1 MAKAINTFLK
11 SKMNKDLDARLIPN
25 GEYRNAVN
33 VQISKS
39 EGDGVGTVENVLG
52 NTLIFDFE
60 SITGVPNLYCIG
72 YLSDDVSNTAF
83 VFLTDNTTASYKE
96 TGVGSNHFV
105 FACNPSAF
113 DPVLLLTGPFLNLSQ
128 LNPIYGINL
137 LESLLF
143 WTDDRNQPRKI
154 NINLANPEGATDTAT
169 YYTTEDQIS
178 VAKYNPYRCMELF
191 QESYLSSVDG
201 EQESTMKDVSS
212 IFLPNGGK
220 GDVAVAQAAGL
231 ATTIL
236 VSFVGDIQTS
246 SSLYMTGST
255 LSVVDS
261 ITGALETPASL
272 VGATVDTA
280 TFDSAASEWTI
291 NIIGGTFPAL
301 QVNQEIVLNPNPY
314 YNANFPG
321 DDDYLEDKFVRFSY
335 RFKFEDNEYSVF
347 APFTQIAFIPKQ
359 DGYFMYVKESSQS
372 LNVKTYDD
380 QADAYRSTV
389 VYFVENKVDDI
400 ILKIPLP
407 FNNFDIQNNL
417 KITEV
422 DILYKEAQG
431 LAVKVVDTIPVLDVS
446 NSAGF
451 FTVTSNSTVGG
462 VSEFIASNI
471 QGGVPV
477 GGFVTG
483 PGVTGKPKV
492 TEFIP
497 TNPNNPSEGGTVKI
511 DLNETG
517 VSSSTVLQVNDVTY
531 FDYNYQSKK
540 PFKTLPS
547 DSLTRVYDKTPVKAF
562 AQEISG
568 NRVIYA
574 NYQDKHTP
582 PEFLNYN
589 VSVSSKSEFNLNKN
603 EATYSSGFRTITAGQ
618 PLDIDLASGSI
629 FYPGNLLSSNTPGV
643 VIPPD
648 TLVSS
653 TNNNGEGVF
662 ITGLIA
668 ASGSSDDFLV
678 KETNGFIPVG
688 AVVSGNGVIPG
699 TTVLSVVVGGGSL
712 DDNEQYVTCSTVVTL
727 VENQPIYFGSTSQTE
742 AVISLS
748 REVTFPAGVVDLDFK
763 PESDVTNTTS
773 VVEYPNSTLKQNRNY
788 QVGVV
793 LSDRYSRTSGV
804 ILSSNKSVV
813 NVGQQAFSGST
824 IYSAYLDEST
834 NMSSWPG
841 NSLKL
846 LFNETINSVK
856 NPVTGTPGLYNGDPE
871 SPEYNPLGW
880 YSYKIVVKQTEQEYY
895 NVYAPGIM
903 ASYPENTNLEI
914 GSTSH
919 VVLIND
925 NINKVPRD
933 LSEVGPQQRQ
943 FRSSVQLFG
952 RVENTSIIIDP
963 AGSSNLGAANKPYY
977 TGKESNTVSTISTI
991 TDMFDYGATLDKI
1004 PSPNYFPQF
1013 YSYESNPLIARI
1025 STESKIGQIATTNY
1039 NTISALTAESATTNL
1054 LKIKDISGDA
1064 TSIAPGDYVLGGFSS
1079 EILVGPNGY
1088 TQGGLVI
1095 STTTTNSSQSD
1106 VITVTSVVGIA
1117 PGNIAIATGIPGGT
1131 SVVGVAGNNVTLSN
1145 VVNLG
1150 GSAQVEFFEADTLEL
1165 TAAVS
1170 VSLNENIVVQPQANP
1185 GLQYLAVYE
1194 TEPVE
1199 SLLDIFWE
1207 TSSSGLISDLNNAVL
1222 NDSSGGA
1229 SLSEINTNVFD
1240 EGIQVGDNI
1249 STTPFSILDNFGSPV
1264 SFLEISSDLELV
1276 SAFNT
1281 LAPPESVT
1289 SYFNLVPNGAN
1300 VNSYN
1305 IEVTQAFFNNIYFGE
1320 NDTSSNINRRN
1331 FKLNL
1336 RAFINDLESNF
1347 SIDLNL
1353 ANINPSISSP
1363 TPNQQLSRSTTD
1375 EVIID
1380 IEAVNGSANSNF
1392 KKQFANGSC
1401 EITSVTNSVGN
1412 SVLDQNYFSVPTQAD
1427 TTGASA
1433 SWALRNNIANSSP
1446 LIPIDTYNVTARI
1459 KDAGGIQDSVSV
1471 SFSIDYGVSVRNVS
1485 QLTWREQYSNQIASF
1500 DGPSSRVT
1508 DIWVQNIVVFE
1519 VYAGGGSN
1527 QRGWYLYNGSWSS
1540 DTTPENFT
1548 LYTSS
1553 FGSAIGSPEPFEFN
1567 GSWPNDIPTYQ
1578 GGNVFEESIISG
1590 PSMIPLIGS
1599 NTTTFANNNQVSIDA
1614 SGANQPITL
1623 STLATPLGGE
1633 AFLLFEPTSGDAGR
1647 TAIIDAWKTTRSAQ
1661 QILKVQYPPNGL
1673 YANEYDNSNWVNT
1686 GSHVEG
1692 QFVRTIDIDENYGI
1706 SSFKWTIPS

>member
-137 LESLLF
+137 LENLLF

-154 NINLANPEGATDTAT
+154 NINLANPEGATNTAT

-201 EQESTMKDVSS
+201 EHESTMKDVSS
-212 IFLPNGGK
+212 LFLPNGGK
-220 GDVAVAQAAGL
+220 GHVAVAQAAGL
-231 ATTIL
+231 ATTTFA
-236 VSFVGDIQTS
+236 SFVGDIQTS
-246 SSLYMTGST
+246 SSLYTTGST

-272 VGATVDTA
+272 VGATVNTA
-280 TFDSAASEWTI
+280 SLTNNEWTI
-291 NIIGGTFPAL
+291 DITGGTFPAL

-314 YNANFPG
+314 YNPNFPG

-359 DGYFMYVKESSQS
+359 DGYFMYVKESSDS
-372 LNVKTYDD
+372 LGVKTYDD

-400 ILKIPLP
+400 TLKIPLP

-431 LAVKVVDTIPVLDVS
+431 LAVKVVDTIPIVDVS

-483 PGVTGKPKV
+483 SGVTGKPKV

-511 DLNETG
+511 DLNEAS
-517 VSSSTVLQVNDVTY
+517 VSSGTVLQVNDVTY

-603 EATYSSGFRTITAGQ
+603 EATYNSGSRTIDAGQ
-618 PLDIDLASGSI
+618 PLDIDLASGSS

-653 TNNNGEGVF
+653 TNNNGEGVNV
-662 ITGLIA
+662 
-668 ASGSSDDFLV
+668 SGISTFGTPSSSTILLNN
-678 KETNGFIPVG
+678 TSGFIPVG
-688 AVVSGNGVIPG
+688 ADVFKNGVALGI
-699 TTVLSVVVGGGSL
+699 TVASIQFQTQFEVSLTLS
-712 DDNEQYVTCSTVVTL
+712 NSTFFAAGDIFTFTL
-727 VENQPIYFGSTSQTE
+727 SSKTE
-742 AVISLS
+742 AVISLNK
-748 REVTFPAGVVDLDFK
+748 EVTLPSGVVDLDFE

-813 NVGQQAFSGST
+813 NVGPQAFSGST

-903 ASYPENTNLEI
+903 ASYPENTTLEI

-933 LSEVGPQQRQ
+933 LSEVGPQQKQ

-952 RVENTSIIIDP
+952 RVENTNTTIDP

-977 TGKESNTVSTISTI
+977 PGRESNTVSTISTI

-1054 LKIKDISGDA
+1054 LKIKDISGNA
-1064 TSIAPGDYVLGGFSS
+1064 TSIAPGDSVLGSFSS

-1088 TQGGLVI
+1088 TQGGLVT
-1095 STTTTNSSQSD
+1095 STTATTSSQSD
-1106 VITVTSVVGIA
+1106 VITVASIVGVV

-1131 SVVGVAGNNVTLSN
+1131 SVVGVSGNNVTLSN

-1170 VSLNENIVVQPQANP
+1170 VGLNENIVVQPQANP

-1240 EGIQVGDNI
+1240 EGIQVGDNV

-1289 SYFNLVPNGAN
+1289 SYFNLVPNGVN

-1471 SFSIDYGVSVRNVS
+1471 SFSIDYGVSVRDVS
-1485 QLTWREQYSNQIASF
+1485 QLTWREQYSNKIASF
-1500 DGPSSRVT
+1500 SGVGSRVT

-1540 DTTPENFT
+1540 ETTPENFT
-1548 LYTSS
+1548 LYATSY
-1553 FGSAIGSPEPFEFN
+1553 GSAVGSPENFEFN
-1567 GSWPNDIPTYQ
+1567 GSWPSNIPIYQ
-1578 GGNVFEESIISG
+1578 SGNSFEESIISG

-1614 SGANQPITL
+1614 SGANQPVSIATVTTL
-1623 STLATPLGGE
+1623 QGGE
-1633 AFLLFEPTSGDAGR
+1633 AFLLFEPTTGEAGK
-1647 TAIIDAWKTTRSAQ
+1647 TAIINTWKTTRSAQ
-1661 QILKVQYPPNGL
+1661 QILKVQYPPDGL
-1673 YANEYDNSNWVNT
+1673 YSNDYSYSNWVNS

-1692 QFVRTIDIDENYGI
+1692 QFVRNIDIDENYGI
-1706 SSFKWTIPS
+1706 SNFKWTIPS

>member
-1 MAKAINTFLK
+1 
-11 SKMNKDLDARLIPN
+11 MNKDLDARLIPN

-39 EGDGVGTVENVLG
+39 EGDSVGTVENVLG

-60 SITGVPNLYCIG
+60 SITGVSNLYCIG
-72 YLSDDVSNTAF
+72 YLSNDVSNTAF

-128 LNPIYGINL
+128 LNPIYGVNL
-137 LESLLF
+137 LEDLLF
-143 WTDDRNQPRKI
+143 WTDNRNQPRKI
-154 NINLANPEGATDTAT
+154 NINLANPEGNTNTAT

-191 QESYLSSVDG
+191 QKSYLSSVDG

-212 IFLPNGGK
+212 LFLPNGGK
-220 GDVAVAQAAGL
+220 GDVAATQAPGL
-231 ATTIL
+231 TTTTL
-236 VSFVGDIQTS
+236 VSFIGDIQTS
-246 SSLYMTGST
+246 SSLYTTGAT
-255 LSVVDS
+255 ISVINS
-261 ITGALETPASL
+261 ITGAVEKPASL

-280 TFDSAASEWTI
+280 DFDSNTSEWTI
-291 NIIGGTFPAL
+291 NITGGTFPAL
-301 QVNQEIVLNPNPY
+301 QVNQKIVLNPNPY
-314 YNANFPG
+314 YNPDFPG

-359 DGYFMYVKESSQS
+359 DGYFMYVKESSPS
-372 LNVKTYDD
+372 LGVKTYDD

-389 VYFVENKVDDI
+389 VYFVENKIDNIV
-400 ILKIPLP
+400 LKIPLP
-407 FNNFDIQNNL
+407 FDNFDIKNNL

-431 LAVKVVDTIPVLDVS
+431 LAVKVVDTIPVLDIN
-446 NSAGF
+446 NSAGL
-451 FTVTSNSTVGG
+451 FTVTNNSTVGG
-462 VSEFIASNI
+462 ISEFTISNI

-477 GGFVTG
+477 GGLVTG
-483 PGVTGKPKV
+483 SGITGKPKV
-492 TEFIP
+492 TDFIP
-497 TNPNNPSEGGTVKI
+497 TNPNNLSEGGTVKI
-511 DLNETG
+511 DLNETS
-517 VSSSTVLQVNDVTY
+517 VSSGTVLQVNDVTY

-562 AQEISG
+562 AQEVAG

-589 VSVSSKSEFNLNKN
+589 VSVSKKSNFNLNKN
-603 EATYSSGFRTITAGQ
+603 EATYNSGFRTITPGQ

-653 TNNNGEGVF
+653 TNNNGEGVSV
-662 ITGLIA
+662 
-668 ASGSSDDFLV
+668 SGNSTFSSGGTATMLLNNM
-678 KETNGFIPVG
+678 NGFVPVG
-688 AVVSGNGVIPG
+688 AAVSGSGIPAGVTVVSIQSQTQSEVSL
-699 TTVLSVVVGGGSL
+699 TVSQLISFSVNDVFNFTLSS
-712 DDNEQYVTCSTVVTL
+712 N
-727 VENQPIYFGSTSQTE
+727 TE

-748 REVTFPAGVVDLDFK
+748 REVTFPAGVVDLDFE

-773 VVEYPNSTLKQNRNY
+773 VIEYPNSTLKQDRNY
-788 QVGVV
+788 QVGIV

-813 NVGQQAFSGST
+813 NVGPQAFSGST

-834 NMSSWPG
+834 IMSSWPG

-856 NPVTGTPGLYNGDPE
+856 NPVTGTPGLYNGDAD

-895 NVYAPGIM
+895 NVYVPGIM
-903 ASYPENTNLEI
+903 AAYPENTTLEI

-933 LSEVGPQQRQ
+933 LSEVGPQQKQ

-952 RVENTSIIIDP
+952 RVENTNITIDP
-963 AGSSNLGAANKPYY
+963 AGSTNLGAANKPYY
-977 TGKESNTVSTISTI
+977 PGRESNTVSTISTMADI
-991 TDMFDYGATLDKI
+991 FDYNPILDKV

-1039 NTISALTAESATTNL
+1039 NTVSALIAESATTDL
-1054 LKIKDISGDA
+1054 LKIKDVSGNA
-1064 TSIAPGDYVLGGFSS
+1064 ASIAPGDSVLGSFSS
-1079 EILVGPNGY
+1079 EVLVGPNAY
-1088 TQGGLVI
+1088 TQGQLVL
-1095 STTTTNSSQSD
+1095 TTTTTSSSQSE
-1106 VITVTSVVGIA
+1106 VIVVASASGIA
-1117 PGNIAIATGIPGGT
+1117 PGNIVNANGIPGGT
-1131 SVVGVAGNNVTLSN
+1131 SVVSISGLNITLSN
-1145 VVNLG
+1145 VVNV
-1150 GSAQVEFFEADTLEL
+1150 GSSAPIQFVEADTLEL
-1165 TAAVS
+1165 TKPIS
-1170 VSLNENIVVQPQANP
+1170 VQLNENIIVQPQANP

-1194 TEPVE
+1194 TEPIE

-1207 TSSSGLISDLNNAVL
+1207 TSSSGLISDLNNAIL

-1229 SLSEINTNVFD
+1229 SLSEINTNEFD

-1249 STTPFSILDNFGSPV
+1249 SLTPFSILDNFGEDVSP
-1264 SFLEISSDLELV
+1264 LDISSDLELV

-1281 LAPPESVT
+1281 LNPPESVT
-1289 SYFNLVPNGAN
+1289 SYFNLVPTGAN

-1320 NDTSSNINRRN
+1320 NDTSSNINRRT

-1336 RAFINDLESNF
+1336 KASINDLESNF
-1347 SIDLNL
+1347 SIDLSL

-1363 TPNQQLSRSTTD
+1363 TPNQQLSRNTTD
-1375 EVIID
+1375 EVIIN

-1392 KKQFANGSC
+1392 NKQFANGSC
-1401 EITSVTNSVGN
+1401 EITSVTNSAGD
-1412 SVLDQNYFSVPTQAD
+1412 SVLDQNYFSVTTQAG

-1433 SWALRNNIANSSP
+1433 AWTLRNNIANSSP
-1446 LIPIDTYNVTARI
+1446 LIPIDTYNVTVRV

-1471 SFSIDYGVSVRNVS
+1471 SFSIDYGVSVRDVS
-1485 QLTWREQYSNQIASF
+1485 QLTWREQYSNSI
-1500 DGPSSRVT
+1500 GSSNYLEAT

-1519 VYAGGGSN
+1519 VFAGAGVN
-1527 QRGWYLYNGSWSS
+1527 QQGWYLYNGSWSS
-1540 DTTPENFT
+1540 QTTPDNFT
-1548 LYTSS
+1548 LYATT
-1553 FGSAIGSPEPFEFN
+1553 FGSAVGGETNFTFN
-1567 GSWPNDIPTYQ
+1567 GNWPNNIPNNTSAYTA
-1578 GGNVFEESIISG
+1578 SIISG
-1590 PSMIPLIGS
+1590 PSVLPLIGS

-1614 SGANQPITL
+1614 SGANQTVNINTVGRPQG
-1623 STLATPLGGE
+1623 AE
-1633 AFLLFEPTSGDAGR
+1633 AFLLFEPTSGAAGR
-1647 TAIIDAWKTTRSAQ
+1647 TLIIDAWKASRSAQ
-1661 QILKVQYPPNGL
+1661 QILKVQRPPDGL
-1673 YANEYDNSNWVNT
+1673 YANEYGTSNWVNV
-1686 GSHVEG
+1686 GSHVVG
-1692 QFVRTIDIDENYGI
+1692 QFVRTIDIDENYNI
-1706 SSFKWTIPS
+1706 NNFKWEIPS

>member
-137 LESLLF
+137 LENLLF

-154 NINLANPEGATDTAT
+154 NINLANPEGATNTAT

-201 EQESTMKDVSS
+201 EHESTMKDVSS
-212 IFLPNGGK
+212 LFLPNGGK
-220 GDVAVAQAAGL
+220 GHVAVAQAAGL
-231 ATTIL
+231 ATTTFA
-236 VSFVGDIQTS
+236 SFVGDIQTS
-246 SSLYMTGST
+246 SSLYTTGST

-272 VGATVDTA
+272 VGATVNTA
-280 TFDSAASEWTI
+280 SLTNNEWTI
-291 NIIGGTFPAL
+291 DITGGTFPAL

-314 YNANFPG
+314 YNPNFPG

-359 DGYFMYVKESSQS
+359 DGYFMYVKESSDS
-372 LNVKTYDD
+372 LGVKTYDD

-400 ILKIPLP
+400 TLKIPLP

-431 LAVKVVDTIPVLDVS
+431 LAVKVVDTIPIVDVS

-483 PGVTGKPKV
+483 SGVTGKPKV

-511 DLNETG
+511 DLNEAS
-517 VSSSTVLQVNDVTY
+517 VSSGTVLQVNDVTY

-603 EATYSSGFRTITAGQ
+603 EATYNSGSRTIDAGQ
-618 PLDIDLASGSI
+618 PLDIDLASGSS

-653 TNNNGEGVF
+653 TNNNGEGVNV
-662 ITGLIA
+662 
-668 ASGSSDDFLV
+668 SGISTFGTPSSSTILLNN
-678 KETNGFIPVG
+678 TSGFIPVG
-688 AVVSGNGVIPG
+688 ADVFKNGVALGI
-699 TTVLSVVVGGGSL
+699 TVASIQFQTQFEVSLTLS
-712 DDNEQYVTCSTVVTL
+712 NSTFFAAGDIFTFTL
-727 VENQPIYFGSTSQTE
+727 SSKTE
-742 AVISLS
+742 AVISLNK
-748 REVTFPAGVVDLDFK
+748 EVTLPSGVVDLDFE

-813 NVGQQAFSGST
+813 NVGPQAFSGST

-903 ASYPENTNLEI
+903 ASYPENTTLEI

-933 LSEVGPQQRQ
+933 LSEVGPQQKQ

-952 RVENTSIIIDP
+952 RVENTNTTIDP

-977 TGKESNTVSTISTI
+977 PGRESNTVSTISTI

-1054 LKIKDISGDA
+1054 LKIKDISGNA
-1064 TSIAPGDYVLGGFSS
+1064 TSIAPGDSVLGSFSS

-1088 TQGGLVI
+1088 TQGGLVT
-1095 STTTTNSSQSD
+1095 STTATTSSQSD
-1106 VITVTSVVGIA
+1106 VITVASIVGVV

-1131 SVVGVAGNNVTLSN
+1131 SVVGVSGNNVTLSN

-1170 VSLNENIVVQPQANP
+1170 VGLNENIVVQPQANP

-1240 EGIQVGDNI
+1240 EGIQVGDNV

-1289 SYFNLVPNGAN
+1289 SYFNLVPNGVN

-1471 SFSIDYGVSVRNVS
+1471 SFSIDYGVSVRDVS
-1485 QLTWREQYSNQIASF
+1485 QLTWREQYSNKIASF
-1500 DGPSSRVT
+1500 SGVGSRVT

-1540 DTTPENFT
+1540 ETTPENFT
-1548 LYTSS
+1548 LYTTS
-1553 FGSAIGSPEPFEFN
+1553 FGSAVGSPENFEFN
-1567 GSWPNDIPTYQ
+1567 GSWPSNIPIYQ
-1578 GGNVFEESIISG
+1578 SGNSFEESIISG

-1614 SGANQPITL
+1614 SGANQPVSIATVTTL
-1623 STLATPLGGE
+1623 QGGE
-1633 AFLLFEPTSGDAGR
+1633 AFLLFEPTTGEAGK
-1647 TAIIDAWKTTRSAQ
+1647 TAIINTWKTTRSAQ
-1661 QILKVQYPPNGL
+1661 QILKVQYPPDGL
-1673 YANEYDNSNWVNT
+1673 YSNDYSYSNWVNS

-1692 QFVRTIDIDENYGI
+1692 QFVRNIDIDENYGI
-1706 SSFKWTIPS
+1706 SNFKWTIPS

>member
-137 LESLLF
+137 LENLLF

-154 NINLANPEGATDTAT
+154 NINLANPEGATNTAT

-201 EQESTMKDVSS
+201 EHESTMKDVSS
-212 IFLPNGGK
+212 LFLPNGGK
-220 GDVAVAQAAGL
+220 GHVAVAQAAGL
-231 ATTIL
+231 ATTTFA
-236 VSFVGDIQTS
+236 SFVGDIQTS
-246 SSLYMTGST
+246 SSLYTTGST

-272 VGATVDTA
+272 VGATVNTA
-280 TFDSAASEWTI
+280 SLTNNEWTI
-291 NIIGGTFPAL
+291 DITGGTFPAL

-314 YNANFPG
+314 YNPNFPG

-359 DGYFMYVKESSQS
+359 DGYFMYVKESSDS
-372 LNVKTYDD
+372 LGVKTYDD

-400 ILKIPLP
+400 TLKIPLP

-431 LAVKVVDTIPVLDVS
+431 LAVKVVDTIPIVDVS

-483 PGVTGKPKV
+483 SGVTGKPKV

-511 DLNETG
+511 DLNEAS
-517 VSSSTVLQVNDVTY
+517 VSSGTVLQVNDVTY

-603 EATYSSGFRTITAGQ
+603 EATYNSGSRTIDAGQ
-618 PLDIDLASGSI
+618 PLDIDLASGSS

-653 TNNNGEGVF
+653 TNNNGEGVNV
-662 ITGLIA
+662 
-668 ASGSSDDFLV
+668 SGISTFGTPSSSTILLNN
-678 KETNGFIPVG
+678 TSGFIPVG
-688 AVVSGNGVIPG
+688 ADVFKNGVALGI
-699 TTVLSVVVGGGSL
+699 TVASIQFQTQFEVSLTLS
-712 DDNEQYVTCSTVVTL
+712 NSTFFAAGDIFTFTL
-727 VENQPIYFGSTSQTE
+727 SSKTE
-742 AVISLS
+742 AVISLNK
-748 REVTFPAGVVDLDFK
+748 EVTLPSGVVDLDFE

-813 NVGQQAFSGST
+813 NVGPQAFSGST

-903 ASYPENTNLEI
+903 ASYPENTTLEI

-933 LSEVGPQQRQ
+933 LSEVGPQQKQ

-952 RVENTSIIIDP
+952 RVENTNTTIDP

-977 TGKESNTVSTISTI
+977 PGRESNTVSTISTI

-1054 LKIKDISGDA
+1054 LKIKDISGNA
-1064 TSIAPGDYVLGGFSS
+1064 TSIAPGDSVLGSFSS

-1088 TQGGLVI
+1088 TQGGLVT
-1095 STTTTNSSQSD
+1095 STTATTSSQSD
-1106 VITVTSVVGIA
+1106 VITVASIVGVV

-1131 SVVGVAGNNVTLSN
+1131 SVVGVSGNNVTLSN

-1170 VSLNENIVVQPQANP
+1170 VGLNENIVVQPQANP

-1240 EGIQVGDNI
+1240 EGIQVGDNV

-1289 SYFNLVPNGAN
+1289 SYFNLVPNGVN

-1471 SFSIDYGVSVRNVS
+1471 SFSIDYGVSVRDVS
-1485 QLTWREQYSNQIASF
+1485 QLTWREQYSNKIASF
-1500 DGPSSRVT
+1500 SGVGSRVT

-1540 DTTPENFT
+1540 ETTPENFT
-1548 LYTSS
+1548 LYATS
-1553 FGSAIGSPEPFEFN
+1553 FGSAVGSPENFEFN
-1567 GSWPNDIPTYQ
+1567 GSWPSNIPIYQ
-1578 GGNVFEESIISG
+1578 SGNSFEESIISG

-1614 SGANQPITL
+1614 SGANQPVSIATVTTL
-1623 STLATPLGGE
+1623 QGGE
-1633 AFLLFEPTSGDAGR
+1633 AFLLFEPTTGEAGK
-1647 TAIIDAWKTTRSAQ
+1647 TAIINTWKTTRSAQ
-1661 QILKVQYPPNGL
+1661 QILKVQYPPDGL
-1673 YANEYDNSNWVNT
+1673 YSNDYSYSNWVNS

-1692 QFVRTIDIDENYGI
+1692 QFVRNIDIDENYGI
-1706 SSFKWTIPS
+1706 SNFKWTIPS

>member
-1 MAKAINTFLK
+1 
-11 SKMNKDLDARLIPN
+11 MNKDLDARLIPN

-60 SITGVPNLYCIG
+60 SIIGVPNLYCIG

-137 LESLLF
+137 LENLLF

-191 QESYLSSVDG
+191 QESYLSSVSG
-201 EQESTMKDVSS
+201 EHESTMKDVSS
-212 IFLPNGGK
+212 LFLPNGGK
-220 GDVAVAQAAGL
+220 GRVAVAQAVGL
-231 ATTIL
+231 TTTTFA
-236 VSFVGDIQTS
+236 SFVGDIQTS
-246 SSLYMTGST
+246 NSLYTTGST
-255 LSVVDS
+255 LSIVDS

-280 TFDSAASEWTI
+280 VFDSNTSEWTI
-291 NIIGGTFPAL
+291 DIIGGTFPAL

-314 YNANFPG
+314 YNPNFPG

-347 APFTQIAFIPKQ
+347 APFTQIAFVPKQ
-359 DGYFMYVKESSQS
+359 DGYFMYVKESSPS

-380 QADAYRSTV
+380 QANAYRSTV

-417 KITEV
+417 KIKEV

-431 LAVKVVDTIPVLDVS
+431 LAVKVVDTIPIVDVS

-603 EATYSSGFRTITAGQ
+603 EATYNSGSRTIAAGQ
-618 PLDIDLASGSI
+618 PLDIDLASGSS

-643 VIPPD
+643 TIPPK

-662 ITGLIA
+662 ITGLLDGGVPGGLN
-668 ASGSSDDFLV
+668 SFYV
-678 KETNGFIPVG
+678 KETNGFIPL
-688 AVVSGNGVIPG
+688 AATVSGNGVPTG
-699 TTVLSVVVGGGSL
+699 TYTTFVRQEG
-712 DDNEQYVTCSTVVTL
+712 DNRQFVIVSQPITMVM
-727 VENQPIYFGSTSQTE
+727 NQPIYFGLTSETE
-742 AVISLS
+742 TIISLNN
-748 REVTFPAGVVDLDFK
+748 EVTFPAGVVDLDFE

-813 NVGQQAFSGST
+813 NVGPQAFSGST

-834 NMSSWPG
+834 VMSSWPG

-903 ASYPENTNLEI
+903 ASYPENTTLEI

-933 LSEVGPQQRQ
+933 LSEVGPQQKQ

-952 RVENTSIIIDP
+952 RVENTNTTIDP

-977 TGKESNTVSTISTI
+977 PGRESNTVSTISTI
-991 TDMFDYGATLDKI
+991 ADMFDYGTTLDEA

-1039 NTISALTAESATTNL
+1039 NTVSALIAESATTNL
-1054 LKIKDISGDA
+1054 LKIKDISGNA
-1064 TSIAPGDYVLGGFSS
+1064 TSIAPGDSVLGSFSS

-1095 STTTTNSSQSD
+1095 STTTTTSSQSD
-1106 VITVTSVVGIA
+1106 VITVTSVVGVV
-1117 PGNIAIATGIPGGT
+1117 PGNLAIATGIPGGT
-1131 SVVGVAGNNVTLSN
+1131 SVIGVSGSNVTLSN
-1145 VVNLG
+1145 VVNIG
-1150 GSAQVEFFEADTLEL
+1150 GGATVEFFEADTLEL
-1165 TAAVS
+1165 TSAVS
-1170 VSLNENIVVQPQANP
+1170 VGLNENIVVQPQANP
-1185 GLQYLAVYE
+1185 GLQYLAIYE
-1194 TEPVE
+1194 TEPIE

-1207 TSSSGLISDLNNAVL
+1207 TSSSGLISDLNNAIL

-1240 EGIQVGDNI
+1240 EGIQVGDNV
-1249 STTPFSILDNFGSPV
+1249 STAPFSILDNFGSPV

-1281 LAPPESVT
+1281 LTPPESVT
-1289 SYFNLVPNGAN
+1289 SYFNLVPVNTN

-1305 IEVTQAFFNNIYFGE
+1305 IEVTQAFFDNIYFGE
-1320 NDTSSNINRRN
+1320 NDTSSNINRRT

-1336 RAFINDLESNF
+1336 KAFINDLEANF
-1347 SIDLNL
+1347 SIDLSL

-1363 TPNQQLSRSTTD
+1363 TPNQQLSRNTTD
-1375 EVIID
+1375 EFIID

-1401 EITSVTNSVGN
+1401 EITSVTNSVGV
-1412 SVLDQNYFSVPTQAD
+1412 SVLDQNYFSIPTQAD
-1427 TTGASA
+1427 TAGVSA
-1433 SWALRNNIANSSP
+1433 SWALTNNIANSSP
-1446 LIPIDTYNVTARI
+1446 LIPIDTYNLTARI

-1485 QLTWREQYSNQIASF
+1485 QLTWREQYTNKTASYS
-1500 DGPSSRVT
+1500 GAGSTVT

-1519 VYAGGGSN
+1519 VHAGAGAN
-1527 QRGWYLYNGSWSS
+1527 QQGWYLYNGSWSS
-1540 DTTPENFT
+1540 ETTPDNFT
-1548 LYTSS
+1548 LYATP
-1553 FGSAIGSPEPFEFN
+1553 FGSAVGGETNFSFN
-1567 GSWPNDIPTYQ
+1567 GSWPNNIPNPSQ
-1578 GGNVFEESIISG
+1578 NAWIASIISG

-1599 NTTTFANNNQVSIDA
+1599 DTTTFASNNQVTIDA
-1614 SGANQPITL
+1614 SGANQTIDIT
-1623 STLATPLGGE
+1623 TLGTLDGAE
-1633 AFLLFEPTSGDAGR
+1633 AFLLFEPTPGDAGR
-1647 TAIIDAWKTTRSAQ
+1647 TAIINAWKASRSAQ
-1661 QILKVQYPPNGL
+1661 QILKVQHPPNGV
-1673 YANEYDNSNWVNT
+1673 YVGITPGSGWVNT
-1686 GSHVEG
+1686 GSNIEG
-1692 QFVRTIDIDENYGI
+1692 QFVRTIDIDDNYGI
-1706 SSFKWTIPS
+1706 SNFGWTIPS